1 MAAVKKF
8 EETAG
13 LPIDG
18 IADEQVI
25 AALGIDSNTF
35 TLTRGAR
42 QSSVVSIQKALA
54 NVLKVKIRADGIFGG
69 GTANTV
75 SRFQKSVGLKPT
87 GVVDRTTWMALL
99 SASAQ
104 R

>member
-1 MAAVKKF
+1 MV
-8 EETAG
+8 
-13 LPIDG
+13 
-18 IADEQVI
+18 
-25 AALGIDSNTF
+25 
-35 TLTRGAR
+35 
-42 QSSVVSIQKALA
+42 SVQKALS
-54 NVLKVKIRADGIFGG
+54 NVLKIKVAADGIFGS
-69 GTANTV
+69 GTAKTV